1 MGGKFLGCEN
11 IAKRLKSQQD
21 TCIKK
26 VSKIPSKPGGCW
38 WHTTRTWEAETGGI
52 LCFQVEPGLLS

>member
-52 LCFQVEPGLLS
+52 L